1 MFCANC
7 GTKNDDSANFCLNC
21 GNPMQKPVTVE
32 TQAIVETAEET
43 VATESVAAESA
54 AAEDTVAAESAAAEE
69 TVAAESVAAEET
81 VERAD
86 VTENT
91 VNEEVVQESV
101 APVQNTI
108 NAETTNIQ
116 QKQLVSDITYT
127 PAKENFFQKNKKLVI
142 GGAIALVVI
151 IGLIIFFVTRPLN
164 IKPNDYLK
172 LEFSGYEG
180 YGKVKV
186 SFDTTK
192 FKTDYHDKIKL
203 KQQNVGNASTGN
215 EQLDE
220 LIKSLAGSGSTNVDY
235 AARLGSSLNSS
246 KNLEGV
252 EGVDLN
258 KLKNGDKVSV
268 TWDESSLGYLEKI
281 YGIKIERN
289 PHVVAVSGLQT
300 VSEINPF
307 DFLTVVPSG
316 ADKAGKI
323 TLESSNPDIKFTASK
338 TSGLSNGDKVKVTAR
353 MTSSSSTDAKVWI
366 EKIGAA
372 PSQLELEYEVTGLG
386 QYILDIGS
394 IDDKAWASL
403 KEAAETYIDEN
414 VVAKNDQN
422 HATVGSKTLVGS
434 ALHTPQS
441 SSSVGNYLYM
451 LYKVTV
457 NVSYSEAN
465 FSTATDR
472 YVIVRLAKVAKN
484 GAGEI
489 SFDTSRSITNGSSRF
504 EVEYKA
510 GSKYNF
516 TLKGEEDLEKAK
528 NRILKNSSMNI
539 SSNFAAAPADQEK
552 KEEASSAQAAA

>member
-7 GTKNDDSANFCLNC
+7 GTKNDDSAKFCLNC
-21 GNPMQKPVTVE
+21 GSPMKSSVVTGAVE
-32 TQAIVETAEET
+32 TTEEVQGNANTETIIPNVEETAEIVQDNVEVAQEAAEPVQEAVTDAEET
-43 VATESVAAESA
+43 VNAVQENVAKQVNVAANQ
-54 AAEDTVAAESAAAEE
+54 TQQYQNVGGVA
-69 TVAAESVAAEET
+69 
-81 VERAD
+81 
-86 VTENT
+86 
-91 VNEEVVQESV
+91 
-101 APVQNTI
+101 
-108 NAETTNIQ
+108 
-116 QKQLVSDITYT
+116 YT

-172 LEFSGYEG
+172 VEFTGYEG
-180 YGKVKV
+180 YGKATV

-203 KQQNVGNASTGN
+203 QQQNTGNASTGN

-220 LIKSLAGSGSTNVDY
+220 LIKSFAGSVSANIDY
-235 AARLGSSLNSS
+235 AARLGSAINSS
-246 KNLEGV
+246 KKIEAADGA
-252 EGVDLN
+252 ELN
-258 KLKNGDKVSV
+258 KLKNGDKINVG
-268 TWDESSLGYLEKI
+268 WDTSSLEYLEKL
-281 YGIKIERN
+281 YGVKIEKT
-289 PHVVAVSGLQT
+289 PHVVTVSGLQT

-307 DFLTVVPSG
+307 DYLKVSVTG

-323 TLESSNPDIKFTASK
+323 TLESDNSDIKFTASK
-338 TSGLSNGDKVKVTAR
+338 SSNLSNGEKITIKAR
-353 MTSSSSTDAKVWI
+353 LTSSSSTDAKVWI

-372 PSQLELEYEVTGLG
+372 PSQVEMEYEVTGFG
-386 QYILDIGS
+386 QYILDINS
-394 IDDKAWASL
+394 IDDKGWAAL
-403 KEAAETYIDEN
+403 KEAAEKYIDDN
-414 VVAKNDQN
+414 AVSNNDKS

-451 LYKVTV
+451 VYKVTT
-457 NVSYSEAN
+457 NISYSETN

-472 YVIVRLAKVAKN
+472 YVIVRLAKVAKSP
-484 GAGEI
+484 AGEI
-489 SFDTSRSITNGSSRF
+489 SFDDSRSITNGSSRF

-528 NRILKNSSMNI
+528 SRILKNSSMNI
-539 SSNFAAAPADQEK
+539 SSNFTDAAAADDK
-552 KEEASSAQAAA
+552 KEEASSTQAAA